1 MKMRQGWKTIMVVT
15 VAISC
20 LWFIANPLMAEDS
33 PEGLTIE
40 RIDVA
45 GNVTLTRAQVLS
57 VVRARPGR
65 VFNETLSTEDVERI
79 AKLDAAESAYYNTLI
94 QDGKVVLTYVV
105 VERNLVRAIYFKG
118 NDKLKDQILAK
129 ELTIKRGDYLDIFA
143 VRAGVDALTELY
155 RKKGFPWATV
165 AIHEADQASLMMGT
179 VIYTI
184 EEDSRPKTASVK
196 FIGNKAL
203 PSRDLAAAI
212 KTKKRKFLFFS
223 SYYNAEQLEKDT
235 QKLLEIYHK
244 KAYLDAQVKSEV
256 VFNDKKNK
264 AFVTFNILEG
274 PAYRVDSIHYTGNA
288 FFDVETLRA
297 ETKLRRD
304 YYYSEAWAEFD
315 VKKIRAKYAEVGFVE
330 ARVQAARTFLPD
342 ARVRVEFEIEE
353 GSRYRIGEVTITGN
367 TTVQDRSIR
376 RVLDEEGFTPG
387 EWYNADIAR
396 GDGEGELEQI
406 VRQTVVTE
414 STKIYPV
421 GDKPDTRDALV
432 TIKEGQT
439 GSIMLG
445 AGVASDSGVI
455 GQISLDQRNFDIKD
469 TPESWSELLTGKAFR
484 GAGQRFRIS
493 LNPGTVVSTYS
504 VSFTEPYLYDK
515 PIALNLGGSSF
526 ERGRESYDESRLAA
540 TLGFTK
546 RYPNDWRRG
555 VSFRAEMVDVSD
567 LDMTAPT
574 EIIDVEGNN
583 NLFGTRFYIQKDT
596 TDSRFRPSRGYNFDA
611 GYEQV
616 VGDFTF
622 GILSATQR
630 WYTTL
635 YEDLSENKTV
645 LETKVWGG
653 SILGSAPAFEKFY
666 VGGIGS
672 MRGFEYRG
680 ISPRSGVEDDPVGSD
695 WAVVGS
701 GEIAVP
707 LGSETFSWLFFS
719 DVGTVESGGIRASVG
734 TGVQILI
741 PQFFGPV
748 PMRFE
753 LAAPLM
759 KDQKDETQMFSFSVG
774 ALF

>member
-1 MKMRQGWKTIMVVT
+1 MRQGWKTIMVVT